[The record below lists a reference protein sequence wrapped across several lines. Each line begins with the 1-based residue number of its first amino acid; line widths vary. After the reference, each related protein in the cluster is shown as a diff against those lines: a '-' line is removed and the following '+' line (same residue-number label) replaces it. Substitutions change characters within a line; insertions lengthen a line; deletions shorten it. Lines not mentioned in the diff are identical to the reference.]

1 LPDSWPA
8 SPEDTHVIVGL
19 SGGVDSAVT
28 ALLLQQQG
36 YRVTALFMKNWEGDD
51 DDEYCSAEADL
62 ADAGAIC
69 EMLDIPLETANFANE
84 YWRDVFTHFLDEHL
98 AGRTPNPDILCNREI
113 KFKAFLQL
121 AEQLGGDYMATGH
134 YAGISHQGGEY
145 HLTMAADQNKDQTYF
160 LYMLGQPQLAKA
172 LFPLSDL
179 SKPEIRRIANEHQ
192 LPVADK
198 KDSTGICFI
207 GERKFKDFLK
217 QYLPAQPGDIE
228 TPDGQ
233 KIGRHQGLMYH
244 TIGQRQGLGIGGLS
258 EFGDEPWYVAEK
270 DLSRNVLVAVQ
281 GKHHPLLFSRGLV
294 SGPIDWVAGEAPARR
309 FRCKAKT
316 RYRQPDQDC
325 QVLLIDG
332 GVRVDFDD
340 AQRAVTPGQSVVFY
354 DGEVCLGGGVIE
366 QTWRDDEP
374 LPDRLT
380 GTRSEEQTA

>member
-1 LPDSWPA
+1 MPDSRPA

-28 ALLLQQQG
+28 ALLLKQQG

-145 HLTMAADQNKDQTYF
+145 QLTMAADQNKDQTYF

-207 GERKFKDFLK
+207 GERPFKEFLGEH
-217 QYLPAQPGDIE
+217 LPDQPGDIVD
-228 TPDGQ
+228 TDGNHL
-233 KIGRHQGLMYH
+233 GRHNGLMYY
-244 TIGQRQGLGIGGLS
+244 TIGQRQGLGIGGSRHHS
-258 EFGDEPWYVAEK
+258 EEPWFVAQK
-270 DLSRNVLVAVQ
+270 LIDSNQLIVVQ
-281 GKHHPLLFSRGLV
+281 GHDHPRLFADRLTAIE
-294 SGPIDWVAGEAPARR
+294 PHWVAGQPPTSEFECLARCR
-309 FRCKAKT
+309 H
-316 RYRQPDQDC
+316 RQPLESCRVTVGNNGTLEVMFDQP
-325 QVLLIDG
+325 
-332 GVRVDFDD
+332 
-340 AQRAVTPGQSVVFY
+340 QRALTPGQSVVFY
-354 DGEVCLGGGVIE
+354 RGNDCIGGAVI
-366 QTWRDDEP
+366 
-374 LPDRLT
+374 DRV
-380 GTRSEEQTA
+380 GSAS